1 MLINSSIAYSQSEDY
16 VVHSMTFIEISF
28 SISKLF
34 IVLTIDYTL
43 SNSCAWRK
51 HDVDSLNYS
60 VADNFDP
67 NLDYVSG
74 KPVSWSPESGFKQKT
89 PGRFDFPRSALGI
102 FKFFFL
108 KLFCKN
114 IFSISHQKD
123 AGQHLGLSLIL
134 NVDYWEYFCSSTNSY
149 GFKLLLHSPIESPN
163 IR

>member
-1 MLINSSIAYSQSEDY
+1 MLILNLRIMLYIQWRSSRFRSQLVSYSLY
-16 VVHSMTFIEISF
+16 W
-28 SISKLF
+28 L
-34 IVLTIDYTL
+34 LTTL
-43 SNSCAWRK
+43 LVIHA

-114 IFSISHQKD
+114 IFSISHRKD